1 VSGVDAALRRCA
13 DCGEIVGQ
21 VRAQDTRGGLEG
33 IEVAVQDAA
42 TRRLVALARTD
53 ATGAYHAIVPSG
65 MYRVAFLADN
75 AAAPAT
81 RAYLEVA
88 ALAPIHV
95 SAPRITAGVDATFA
109 RGAQI
114 GGRVRTAET
123 GAPLKNITVEVLNAS
138 GTLLATTTTAADGR
152 YTTPGLASGSYRLV
166 FRPADGAAN
175 LPYAQAERDV
185 AVTAPVALNGID
197 VALARLQIAP
207 SSKNHA

>member
-1 VSGVDAALRRCA
+1 M
-13 DCGEIVGQ
+13 
-21 VRAQDTRGGLEG
+21 RAQDTRAGLEG

-42 TRRLVALARTD
+42 SGRLVALARTD
-53 ATGAYHAIVPSG
+53 ATGVYHAIVPSG

-81 RAYLEVA
+81 RAYLEAA
-88 ALAPIHV
+88 ALDPITV

-114 GGRVRTAET
+114 SGRVTAAEN
-123 GAPLKNITVEVLNAS
+123 GAPLKNIAVEVLDAG
-138 GTLLATTTTAADGR
+138 GTLLATATTAADGR

-166 FRPADGAAN
+166 FRPADGAAD
-175 LPYAQAERDV
+175 LPYMQAEREV

-207 SSKNHA
+207 SPKNPA